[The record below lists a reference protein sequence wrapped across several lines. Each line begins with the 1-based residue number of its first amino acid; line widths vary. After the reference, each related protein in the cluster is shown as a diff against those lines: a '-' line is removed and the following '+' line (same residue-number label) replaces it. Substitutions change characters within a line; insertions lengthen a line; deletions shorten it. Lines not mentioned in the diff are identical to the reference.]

1 MSERD
6 EATKELLEEA
16 GLKNP
21 EEIFKSQGQVKFYLT
36 EQPIFYDIN
45 SLWWIW
51 NKEEYK
57 WNIT

>member
-21 EEIFKSQGQVKFYLT
+21 EEIFKSQGQVKFYIK
-36 EQPIFYDIN
+36 EQPIFYDKN
-45 SLWWIW
+45 DLWWIW
-51 NKEEYK
+51 NLEEK
-57 WNIT
+57 KMGII